1 MVRRAFLWTILA
13 QFLSFGI
20 SFAAMV
26 FLTRLLTPR
35 EMGIYAVAL
44 ATYGAFQVIATF
56 GVGNFIVRVVDPND
70 DVLTTAFTVNAILNT
85 ALSVLIMIISSSAGQ
100 FLDDPAVAQVLRLLA
115 IAPLIAIFDL
125 RPSSMLQRGMQF
137 QRISIV
143 TVSQTIASALATVG
157 AALAGASYMSAGYG
171 AIAFALA
178 GSLGYSLLGRQYVG
192 MRLGLRDWRTMVVF
206 GLRMMSIGGIS
217 ALAARLSDI
226 VVGRMLGLAALGL
239 FSRASSINMM
249 LFQNVYGAAT
259 RVIFAKLSQVYR
271 DTGELHDT
279 YLRAMRTI
287 SGIMGPILIGL
298 AVLAKPAILVLYGE
312 RWLGAAT
319 PLSLLLIAQFMT
331 LRFAMHWELFVIKDE
346 LRVQTKIE
354 AIRSIFSVV
363 SRVAGSLISLVTAA
377 AASIIDALLALFL
390 YGRQINRMIGATDWE
405 LTKISLEMTALAGI
419 AAAPSIV
426 VMISYHWAAG
436 TPLLLIAGSIAVGA
450 ALWLA
455 GIAWLRHPL
464 FDELRL
470 GMAML
475 RRRLAGRDR
484 ALHSHLGDY

>member
-20 SFAAMV
+20 SFAAMIV
-26 FLTRLLTPR
+26 LTRLLTPR
-35 EMGIYAVAL
+35 EMGIYAVAF
-44 ATYGAFQVIATF
+44 AAYGAFQVIATF
-56 GVGNFIVRVVDPND
+56 GVGNFIVRAVDPDD
-70 DVLTTAFTVNAILNT
+70 DVLATAFTVNAILNV
-85 ALSVLIMIISSSAGQ
+85 ALSTVTIAISSSAGR
-100 FLDDPAVAQVLRLLA
+100 FLGDPAVAQVLRLLA
-115 IAPLIAIFDL
+115 VAPLIAVFDL
-125 RPSSMLQRGMQF
+125 RPSSMLQRTMQF
-137 QRISIV
+137 QRISII
-143 TVSQTIASALATVG
+143 TVSQTITSAMATVG

-171 AIAFALA
+171 AIAYALT

-192 MRLGLRDWRTMVVF
+192 MRFALRDWRTMVIF

-217 ALAARLSDI
+217 ALAARFSDI
-226 VVGRMLGLAALGL
+226 IIGRMLGLAALGL

-259 RVIFAKLSQVYR
+259 RVIFAKLSQVHR

-298 AVLAKPAILVLYGE
+298 AVLAKPAILLLYGE

-319 PLSLLLIAQFMT
+319 PLSLLLIAQFIT

-346 LRVQTKIE
+346 LRVQTTIE
-354 AIRSIFSVV
+354 AIRSTFSVI
-363 SRVAGSLISLVTAA
+363 SRAVGSLFNLVGAA
-377 AASIIDALLALFL
+377 AASIVDALLALVL
-390 YGRQINRMIGATDWE
+390 YGRQINRMIGATEWE
-405 LTKISLEMTALAGI
+405 LTKISVETAALAAL
-419 AAAPSIV
+419 AAAPSII
-426 VMISYHWAAG
+426 VMIRYDWAANA
-436 TPLLLIAGSIAVGA
+436 PLAPIAASITIGI

-470 GMAML
+470 GVTTL
-475 RRRLAGRDR
+475 RRRLARP
-484 ALHSHLGDY
+484 

>member
-26 FLTRLLTPR
+26 VLTRLLTPR

-56 GVGNFIVRVVDPND
+56 GVGNFIVRAVDPDD
-70 DVLTTAFTVNAILNT
+70 DVLATAFTVNAILNA
-85 ALSVLIMIISSSAGQ
+85 ALSAVTIVISSSAGR

-157 AALAGASYMSAGYG
+157 AALAGATYMSAGYG
-171 AIAFALA
+171 AIAFALT
-178 GSLGYSLLGRQYVG
+178 GSLGYTLLGRQYAS
-192 MRLGLRDWRTMVVF
+192 MRFGLRDWRIMVVF

-226 VVGRMLGLAALGL
+226 IVGRMLGLAALGL
-239 FSRASSINMM
+239 FSRASSINIM

-259 RVIFAKLSQVYR
+259 RVIFAKLSQVHR

-287 SGIMGPILIGL
+287 SGVMGPILIGL
-298 AVLAKPAILVLYGE
+298 AVLAKPAILLLYGE

-354 AIRSIFSVV
+354 AIRSTFSIM
-363 SRVAGSLISLVTAA
+363 SRAVGSLISLVGAA
-377 AASIIDALLALFL
+377 AASIVDALLALVL
-390 YGRQINRMIGATDWE
+390 YGRQINRMIGAIEWE
-405 LTKISLEMTALAGI
+405 LTKVSIETTALAAL
-419 AAAPSIV
+419 AAAPSIA
-426 VMISYHWAAG
+426 VMIRYDWAAS
-436 TPLLLIAGSIAVGA
+436 TPLVLVAASIAMGA
-450 ALWLA
+450 TLWLA

-464 FDELRL
+464 FDELQL
-470 GMAML
+470 GIAIL
-475 RRRLAGRDR
+475 RRRLVRP
-484 ALHSHLGDY
+484 